1 MTPFFFLVVWKVMK
15 TMQSSGFVF
24 RQLVKDA
31 MRLRQP
37 LQLPGAIN
45 AYNAILAAKTGFKA
59 LYLSGGGVAAASYG
73 YSLN

>member
-1 MTPFFFLVVWKVMK
+1 MK